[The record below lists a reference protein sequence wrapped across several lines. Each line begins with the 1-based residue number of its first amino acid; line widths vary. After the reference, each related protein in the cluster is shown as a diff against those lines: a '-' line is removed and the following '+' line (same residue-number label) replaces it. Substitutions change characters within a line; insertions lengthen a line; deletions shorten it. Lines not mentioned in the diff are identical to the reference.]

1 MKSGPFR
8 FLGYDW
14 KLMVVKKS
22 KHLLEPN
29 GDRRD
34 ASYDYT
40 RKTIW
45 IDALESD
52 ERQRSA
58 LYHELHHAIFA
69 HYRMNIPNEEE
80 VILALENAMMAV
92 IKDNGLDFR

>member
-1 MKSGPFR
+1 MKSGPFK

-14 KLMVVKKS
+14 KLKVVKES
-22 KHLLEPN
+22 PRLYEPN
-29 GDRRD
+29 GERRD
-34 ASYDYT
+34 ASYDYGL
-40 RKTIW
+40 KTIW

-69 HYRMNIPNEEE
+69 HYRMDIPNEEN
-80 VILALENAMMAV
+80 VILSIENAMMAV
-92 IKDNGLDFR
+92 IKDNQLDFR